1 MSDCK
6 WGTVVDKNDNLDSFG
21 HLVLVHVVELHVE
34 SLAGED
40 HSPAL
45 ADQAGSDDGHFVAGH
60 CQKSVPV
67 RVGGSLSSICLRQV
81 DG

>member
-1 MSDCK
+1 MSDCM

-40 HSPAL
+40 HGPAL
-45 ADQAGSDDGHFVAGH
+45 ADEAGADDSNFFIFQICHRSYSD
-60 CQKSVPV
+60 
-67 RVGGSLSSICLRQV
+67 R
-81 DG
+81 

>member
-1 MSDCK
+1 MSDCM

-40 HSPAL
+40 HGPAL
-45 ADQAGSDDGHFVAGH
+45 ADEAGADDSDFF
-60 CQKSVPV
+60 
-67 RVGGSLSSICLRQV
+67 IF
-81 DG
+81 